1 MPARKRDDIAPTYD
15 EEAALLEDGYAVIAG
30 VDEAGRGSLAGP
42 VVAGAV
48 VLPLYCNEDWIT
60 GIRDSKRLTPRRRE
74 TALQSMRDAS
84 VAMGA
89 GVASSAEIDSVG
101 IIGATRAAMARA
113 IDALPARPD
122 FLLLDAILLPEVDI
136 PQRSII
142 KGDAKC
148 LSIAAASIVAKVT
161 RDSMM
166 RNLDGEYPGY
176 GFAQHKGYGTRQHI
190 DGLENLGACPIHR
203 RTFAPVRRLTES
215 LL

>member
-1 MPARKRDDIAPTYD
+1 MPARKRIDIAPTYD
-15 EEAALLEDGYAVIAG
+15 EEAALLGEGCAVIAG

-48 VLPLYCNEDWIT
+48 VLPLYCDENWIA
-60 GIRDSKRLTPRRRE
+60 GIRDSKRLTPRQRE
-74 TALQSMRDAS
+74 TAIRSMREAS

-89 GVASSAEIDSVG
+89 GGASSAEIDSMG
-101 IIGATRAAMARA
+101 IVEATRVAMARA
-113 IDALPARPD
+113 IRELPTLPD
-122 FLLLDAILLPEVDI
+122 FLLLDAITLPEVDI

-166 RNLDGEYPGY
+166 RDLDEEYPGY

-190 DGLENLGACPIHR
+190 GGLENLGACPIHR

>member
-1 MPARKRDDIAPTYD
+1 MALDPPTYD
-15 EEAALLEDGYAVIAG
+15 EEAALLEEGYAVIAG

-48 VLPLYCNEDWIT
+48 VLPVHPSGDWIE
-60 GIRDSKRLTPRRRE
+60 GIRDSKRLTPRQRE
-74 TALQSMRDAS
+74 AALQQMRNIPVTMAAGAAS
-84 VAMGA
+84 A
-89 GVASSAEIDSVG
+89 AEIDTIG

-113 IDALPARPD
+113 IDALPVRPD
-122 FLLLDAILLPEVDI
+122 SLLLDAILLLEVDI
-136 PQRSII
+136 PQKSII

-166 RNLDGEYPGY
+166 RDFDEEYPGY
-176 GFAQHKGYGTRQHI
+176 GFAQHKGYATRQHL
-190 DGLENLGACPIHR
+190 DGLENLGACSIHR
-203 RTFAPVRRLTES
+203 RTFAPVRRLTEA

>member
-1 MPARKRDDIAPTYD
+1 MLTDIAPTYD
-15 EEAALLEDGYAVIAG
+15 EEAALLNDGYAAIAG
-30 VDEAGRGSLAGP
+30 VDEVGRGSLAGP

-48 VLPLYCNEDWIT
+48 VLPLYCNEGWIE

-74 TALQSMRDAS
+74 ISYEDMRAAS
-84 VAMGA
+84 VIMSIGA
-89 GVASSAEIDSVG
+89 ASSSEIDGVG
-101 IIGATRAAMARA
+101 IVQATQIAMRRA
-113 IDALPARPD
+113 INGLPVAPD
-122 FLLLDAILLPEVDI
+122 FLLVDAMALPDVDI

-148 LSIAAASIVAKVT
+148 LSIAAASIVAKVA

-166 RNLDGEYPGY
+166 RDLDKEYPGY
-176 GFAQHKGYGTRQHI
+176 GFGQHKGYGTRQHI
-190 DGLENLGACPIHR
+190 DGLESLGACPIHR

>member
-1 MPARKRDDIAPTYD
+1 MPADIAPTYD
-15 EEAALLEDGYAVIAG
+15 EEAALLDDGYVVIAG

-48 VLPLYCNEDWIT
+48 VLPSYCGADWIA
-60 GIRDSKRLTPRRRE
+60 GIRDSKRLTPRQRE
-74 TALQSMRDAS
+74 TALRAMREAS

-89 GVASSAEIDSVG
+89 GTASSTEIDRMG

-113 IDALPARPD
+113 IGALPIQPD
-122 FLLLDAILLPEVDI
+122 FLLLDAIVLPDVDI

-166 RNLDGEYPGY
+166 RDIDGEYPGY

-190 DGLENLGACPIHR
+190 DGLESLGACPIHR

>member
-1 MPARKRDDIAPTYD
+1 MRRDQTPTYD
-15 EEAALLEDGYAVIAG
+15 EEAALLEEGYAIIAG

-48 VLPLYCNEDWIT
+48 ILPLWPSEDWSS
-60 GIRDSKRLTPRRRE
+60 GIRDSKRLTPRQRE
-74 TALQSMRDAS
+74 SALRSMRNAS
-84 VAMGA
+84 IAMGA
-89 GVASSAEIDSVG
+89 GVASSAEIDRMG
-101 IIGATRAAMARA
+101 IIEATRAAMARA
-113 IDALPARPD
+113 IRELPTLPD
-122 FLLLDAILLPEVDI
+122 FLLLDAILLPDVDI

-166 RNLDGEYPGY
+166 RDLDSKYPGY

-190 DGLENLGACPIHR
+190 DGLDNLGACPIHR

>member
-1 MPARKRDDIAPTYD
+1 MRRDQHPTYE
-15 EEAALLEDGYAVIAG
+15 EEAALLKEGYAVIAG

-48 VLPLYCNEDWIT
+48 VFPLYSDQDWIA
-60 GIRDSKRLTPRRRE
+60 GIRDSKLLTPRRRKA
-74 TALQSMRDAS
+74 ALKSMCDAS
-84 VAMGA
+84 VTMAA
-89 GVASSAEIDSVG
+89 GVASSREIDGTG
-101 IIGATRAAMARA
+101 IVEATRTAMSRA
-113 IDALPARPD
+113 IDALPILPD
-122 FLLLDAILLPEVDI
+122 FLLLDAILLPGVDI

-166 RNLDGEYPGY
+166 QDLDGEYPGY
-176 GFAQHKGYGTRQHI
+176 GFAQHKGYGTRRHI
-190 DGLENLGACPIHR
+190 EFMENLGACPIHR

>member
-1 MPARKRDDIAPTYD
+1 MRRDQSPTYD
-15 EEAALLEDGYAVIAG
+15 EETALLEEGYAVIAG

-48 VLPLYCNEDWIT
+48 VFPLYSDQDWIA
-60 GIRDSKRLTPRRRE
+60 GIRDSKLLTPRRRKA
-74 TALQSMRDAS
+74 ALQSMCDAS
-84 VAMGA
+84 VTMAA
-89 GVASSAEIDSVG
+89 GVASSREIDGTG
-101 IIGATRAAMARA
+101 IVEATRTAMARA
-113 IDALPARPD
+113 IDALPVLPD
-122 FLLLDAILLPEVDI
+122 FLLLDAILLPDVDI

-166 RNLDGEYPGY
+166 QDLDGEYPGY

-190 DGLENLGACPIHR
+190 NALDNLGACPLHR
-203 RTFAPVRRLTES
+203 RTFAPVRRITES

>member
-1 MPARKRDDIAPTYD
+1 MRRDQPPTYD
-15 EEAALLEDGYAVIAG
+15 EETALLEEGYAVIAG

-48 VLPLYCNEDWIT
+48 VFPLYSDQDWIA
-60 GIRDSKRLTPRRRE
+60 GIRDSKLLTPRRRKV
-74 TALQSMRDAS
+74 ALQSMCDAS
-84 VAMGA
+84 VAMAA
-89 GVASSAEIDSVG
+89 GVASPREIDGTG
-101 IIGATRAAMARA
+101 IVGATRTAMARA
-113 IDALPARPD
+113 IYALPVLPD
-122 FLLLDAILLPEVDI
+122 FLLLDAILLPDVDI

-166 RNLDGEYPGY
+166 RDLDKKYPGY

-190 DGLENLGACPIHR
+190 NALDNLGACPLHR
-203 RTFAPVRRLTES
+203 RTFAPVRRLKES

>member
-1 MPARKRDDIAPTYD
+1 MPARKKNDIAPTYD

-48 VLPLYCNEDWIT
+48 VLPLYCNENWIA

-84 VAMGA
+84 VSMGA
-89 GVASSAEIDSVG
+89 GIASSAEIDRMG

-113 IDALPARPD
+113 IDALSIRPD
-122 FLLLDAILLPEVDI
+122 FLLLDAIVLPDVDI

-148 LSIAAASIVAKVT
+148 LSIAASSIVAKVT

-166 RNLDGEYPGY
+166 RDLDREYPDY

-190 DGLENLGACPIHR
+190 DGLENMGACPIHR

>member
-1 MPARKRDDIAPTYD
+1 MPGNQTPTY
-15 EEAALLEDGYAVIAG
+15 EEETALLEDGFTVIAG
-30 VDEAGRGSLAGP
+30 IDEAGRGSLAGP
-42 VVAGAV
+42 VVAGAAI
-48 VLPLYCNEDWIT
+48 LPIHPSGDWIE

-74 TALQSMRDAS
+74 SSLQRMRDAP
-84 VAMGA
+84 VALASGA
-89 GVASSAEIDSVG
+89 ASSGEIDAIG

-113 IDALPARPD
+113 IDALPVRPE
-122 FLLLDAILLPEVDI
+122 FLLLDAIALPDVDI
-136 PQRSII
+136 PQHSII

-166 RNLDGEYPGY
+166 RDLDEEYPGY

-190 DGLENLGACPIHR
+190 DCLENMGACPIHR
-203 RTFAPVRRLTES
+203 RTFGPVRRLAES

>member
-1 MPARKRDDIAPTYD
+1 MRRDQAPTYD
-15 EEAALLEDGYAVIAG
+15 EEATLLEEGYAVIAG

-48 VLPLYCNEDWIT
+48 ILPLWPNKEWSS

-74 TALQSMRDAS
+74 SALRSMRDAS
-84 VAMGA
+84 TAMGA
-89 GVASSAEIDSVG
+89 GVASSAEIDRMG
-101 IIGATRAAMARA
+101 IVEATRAAMARA
-113 IDALPARPD
+113 IEDLPTVPD
-122 FLLLDAILLPEVDI
+122 FLLLDAILLPDVDI

-166 RNLDGEYPGY
+166 RDLDEEYPGY

-190 DGLENLGACPIHR
+190 DGLDNLGACPIHR

>member
-1 MPARKRDDIAPTYD
+1 MQGDQAPTYD

-48 VLPLYCNEDWIT
+48 VLPLYPSDEWIA
-60 GIRDSKRLTPRRRE
+60 GIRDSKRLTPRRRDI
-74 TALQSMRDAS
+74 ALHSMRDAA

-89 GVASSAEIDSVG
+89 GVASSAEIDAMG
-101 IIGATRAAMARA
+101 IIGATRGAMARA
-113 IDALPARPD
+113 IDALPMRPD
-122 FLLLDAILLPEVDI
+122 FLLLDAIVLPEVDI

-142 KGDAKC
+142 RGDAKC

-166 RNLDGEYPGY
+166 RDLDGKYPGY

-190 DGLENLGACPIHR
+190 ECLENLGACPIHR